1 MGERWVGLV
10 LWSDSLM
17 VGLVGWFVKETM
29 KIRTLPVYS
38 KLADENSIP
47 SELRAKL
54 PKGWKLSQHQLET
67 YLALIAGD
75 TEVVFNTAMT
85 GDGKSL
91 AGQLPFL
98 AQSEGWKYPLLAMY
112 PTNELI
118 EDQIAHLDST
128 LERWGVNARRAR
140 LNSAALDLK
149 MQDDDYAR
157 RGEALMSVLRNDDV
171 ILTNPD
177 IFHYVMHQ
185 FYTWPTDAPD
195 RYVGPLTQK
204 IRQLTFDEFHIF
216 DAPQIV
222 SVLNAILFMQETAG
236 TVRPHKFL
244 FLSATPKLLM
254 QKYLQRSGL
263 KVTFIQ
269 GQYASHDDGGGWRK
283 ILNAVEISFEPQ
295 PRAEA
300 WLEAHLDDIVLPFF
314 LQRRRHAKGAV
325 IVNSRAAAQ
334 RIHQK
339 LKPVFEQQGLSVEQ
353 NTGWTGRTR
362 RQASYEAD
370 LLIGTSTVDV
380 GVDFQIN
387 FLVFESDSAGTFLQ
401 RLGRLGRHDGY
412 RRDGQDIPFQDFAA
426 YALVPD
432 WIAARLFQGEDG
444 QPPLLQEGA
453 EIERTTFNEAIEPVF
468 PNVTEFEQYAQA
480 WGKFQ
485 SVKILRGM
493 ARKPVFEQYK
503 ETRPKLLKRYEDTF
517 GVHLRSALGEYEHVS
532 KEQPVL
538 LNEALAFRGGTLFP
552 CCVIDQSEQGVE
564 QFKVVDLVSAVSGHA
579 LDYLDRDDFYAAV
592 RRAGG
597 DPRLFERQEPLGFF
611 YLCGARETER
621 LVFHVDLD
629 LGSWGEDQYGKALP
643 SKGFSLDADFPGQT
657 EINRRLRQRTFPAL
671 FCAGRKPHEIK
682 RRLNLPL
689 LFPLYEF
696 ESNDNISGTVA
707 FGRAALLLD
716 ARLRFHP
723 MKCGGGAIFV

>member
-1 MGERWVGLV
+1 
-10 LWSDSLM
+10 
-17 VGLVGWFVKETM
+17 
-29 KIRTLPVYS
+29 LPLFS
-38 KLADENSIP
+38 RLADVRQIP
-47 SELRAKL
+47 STLKDRL
-54 PKGWKLSQHQLET
+54 PQGISLSQHQVET
-67 YLALIAGD
+67 YLALTEGD
-75 TEVVFNTAMT
+75 AEVIFNTAMT

-91 AGQLPFL
+91 AGQLPL
-98 AQSEGWKYPLLAMY
+98 LVHRQGWQYPLLAMY

-118 EDQIAHLDST
+118 EDQMAHLDST
-128 LERWGVNARRAR
+128 LQRWGVDACYTR

-149 MQDDDYAR
+149 MQDDNYAR
-157 RGEALMSVLRNDDV
+157 RGDALISVLRNNDV

-185 FYTWPTDAPD
+185 FYTWPKDAPD

-204 IRQLTFDEFHIF
+204 FRQLTFDEFHIF

-222 SVLNAILFMQETAG
+222 SVLNAILFMQEAAG
-236 TVRPHKFL
+236 NVRPHKFL
-244 FLSATPKLLM
+244 FLSATPKALM

-269 GQYASHDDGGGWRK
+269 GRYASHDDGGGWRK
-283 ILNAVEISFEPQ
+283 ILNPVEISFETQ

-314 LQRRRHAKGAV
+314 KDRRPHAKGAV

-334 RIHQK
+334 RIYEK
-339 LKPVFEQQGLSVEQ
+339 LKPVFERHGLKVEL
-353 NTGWTGRTR
+353 NTGWTGHTR
-362 RQASYEAD
+362 RKASYEAD

-401 RLGRLGRHDGY
+401 RLGRLGRHNGY
-412 RRDGQDIPFQDFAA
+412 WRDGRYIPFQDFVA
-426 YALVPD
+426 YALLPD
-432 WIAARLFQGEDG
+432 WIAARLFQGQDG
-444 QPPLLQEGA
+444 QPLLLQDGA
-453 EIERTTFNEAIEPVF
+453 EIERTAFNQAIESAF
-468 PNVTEFEQYAQA
+468 PNTTEFEQYAQA

-493 ARKPVFEQYK
+493 AHKPVFEQYK
-503 ETRPKLLKRYEDTF
+503 ETRPKLKRRYEDTF
-517 GVHLRSALGEYEHVS
+517 GVHLRSALGEYERLS
-532 KEQPVL
+532 KEQPAL
-538 LNEALAFRGGTLFP
+538 LHEALSFRGGTLFP
-552 CCVIDQSEQGVE
+552 CCVIDLSEQGLE
-564 QFKVVDLVSAVSGHA
+564 QFKVVDLVSAVSGYT
-579 LDYLDRDDFYAAV
+579 LDDLSGDSFYAAV

-597 DPRLFERQEPLGFF
+597 DPHLFERQEPLGFF
-611 YLCGARETER
+611 YLRSVRETER
-621 LVFHVDLD
+621 LVFRVDLD
-629 LGSWGEDQYGKALP
+629 LGGWGEDQYGKALP
-643 SKGFSLDADFPGQT
+643 CKGFSLDADFPERT

-671 FCAGRKPHEIK
+671 FCAGREPQEIK

-689 LFPLYEF
+689 LFPLYAF
-696 ESNDNISGTVA
+696 ESRDNISGTVA

-716 ARLRFHP
+716 AHLRFHP